1 MLFNI
6 SARASRGLTI
16 QGGINTGKTVTD
28 NCEIRAA
35 LPELQPTNAFCHNDP
50 GLITKMSAVGSYVIP
65 KIDVLFTGTLRSDQG
80 AVLAAN
86 WNAPTATVINP
97 ALGRPISGGATTLSV
112 NILPPGEKWG
122 DRVNEID
129 LRLAKILRFGR
140 MRTNVGIDVFNI
152 LNQSAVLNYNQ
163 TFTPG
168 GAWLAPTAVLT
179 PRFMKVSA
187 QIDF

>member
-6 SARASRGLTI
+6 SARATNGLTI
-16 QGGINTGKTVTD
+16 QGGINSGKTVTD

-50 GLITKMSAVGSYVIP
+50 GLITKMSAVGSYVVP
-65 KIDVLFTGTLRSDQG
+65 KIGVLVAGTLRSDQG
-80 AVLAAN
+80 AVLQAN

-112 NILPPGEKWG
+112 NLLAPGQQWG

-129 LRLAKILRFGR
+129 LRFAKILRFGR
-140 MRTNVGIDVFNI
+140 TRTNVGVDIYNI
-152 LNQSAVLNYNQ
+152 LNQAAILTYNQ
-163 TFTPG
+163 TFAPG
-168 GAWLAPTAVLT
+168 GAWLAPQSVLT
-179 PRFMKVSA
+179 PRFLKISA